1 MSNNANNQA
10 AELSA
15 GQQQPEW
22 MRPARPPDMLQRPG
36 IATPPMTR
44 LSDWPR
50 LPEQTPVELIVRCT
64 ANMLELRVGNILPV
78 GIWSL
83 LFGVCFLPFLVTA
96 SVKMLGSFTTR
107 WLPGDGFFMLLLTIV
122 PTIVAPGLVALIV
135 FMIYRIDIQGG
146 LGDALTVFDRNS
158 RKVRQRAS
166 KKLSKGEWNWD
177 DLHPYIEN
185 RNAISRVNQVLTLV
199 ELDESMQ
206 KIQSSVTVEASGM
219 SPQPLFHTYSFLRE
233 FMEHG
238 VANLPPVKLAGVP
251 EPAWYSSMPPWFFWL
266 PRPVAKSIWAFALLL
281 FVWPIVVWSRIVRRV
296 LPYSR
301 WPAEFERKLKA
312 SEADGTPAEKAWL
325 AANVTPAQRPPVMAY
340 AAFAAAVVVS
350 APGWWWIVQGYAAG
364 LAKFW

>member
-1 MSNNANNQA
+1 MRSGADTQATEMNAD
-10 AELSA
+10 ELR
-15 GQQQPEW
+15 PEW
-22 MRPARPPDMLQRPG
+22 MRAAQPPEMLQRSGVAMPV
-36 IATPPMTR
+36 MTR
-44 LSDWPR
+44 MADWPR
-50 LPEQTPVELIVRCT
+50 LPEQAPSELVVRVS
-64 ANMLELRVGNILPV
+64 AKFVELRVGNVLPT
-78 GIWSL
+78 GIWSFL
-83 LFGVCFLPFLVTA
+83 LGVWFAPMVATFAAWGFKAAFRV
-96 SVKMLGSFTTR
+96 SPGSQE
-107 WLPGDGFFMLLLTIV
+107 W
-122 PTIVAPGLVALIV
+122 VAGGMFAVALLQASLLVVIAYL
-135 FMIYRIDIQGG
+135 IYRAEIQGAAS
-146 LGDALTVFDRNS
+146 DILTLLDHRTG
-158 RKVRQRAS
+158 KVYQRLS

-199 ELDESMQ
+199 ELDEGMQ
-206 KIQSSVTVEASGM
+206 KIEGSLTVEVTGM
-219 SPQPLFHTYSFLRE
+219 SPEPLFHTYSFLKE

-238 VANLPPVKLAGVP
+238 VTNLPPVKLAGMP